1 MYSNVRGFNC
11 SQLNLATHLRC
22 TASKGR
28 TRYMTCD
35 LLCNVLLTIT
45 GSTVSS
51 GSSELMTV
59 NNFLCVT
66 EIDNINLFSLLRFCE
81 KSLIAR
87 KLSGFSEKLHRDKQ
101 VQYILQYI

>member
-1 MYSNVRGFNC
+1 M
-11 SQLNLATHLRC
+11 LNLTNIC
-22 TASKGR
+22 TAPLTKAGPII
-28 TRYMTCD
+28 CD

-51 GSSELMTV
+51 GSSSELMTV

-101 VQYILQYI
+101 V